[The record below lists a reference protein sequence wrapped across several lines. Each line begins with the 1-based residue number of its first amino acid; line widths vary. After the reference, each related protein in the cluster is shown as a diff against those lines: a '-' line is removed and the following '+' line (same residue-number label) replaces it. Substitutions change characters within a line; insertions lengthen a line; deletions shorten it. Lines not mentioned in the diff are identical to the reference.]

1 MLFFLGGGGSCYK
14 YFPLWS
20 IPFED
25 LTFAWD
31 PPIRRINQT
40 RALKDPSQPSPIKN
54 MYKLERISP
63 LKGWKL
69 EKMKARLSSPQ
80 RYTFSRTTC
89 LSKNW
94 KPPTPPRNCAGFFC
108 STSQVKSQVFR
119 PFQPPRCRK
128 NTKERCWVRFRLRF
142 LAFFSFL
149 RLSWNQGHTPT
160 NVWILRW
167 RTADVGK
174 NK

>member
-94 KPPTPPRNCAGFFC
+94 KPPTPPRNCAGFFLQHK
-108 STSQVKSQVFR
+108 SSQKSSLRSVPTTEVQKEYERALLSSLQAAFLGLLFLPQAFLEPR
-119 PFQPPRCRK
+119 PHP
-128 NTKERCWVRFRLRF
+128 
-142 LAFFSFL
+142 
-149 RLSWNQGHTPT
+149 H
-160 NVWILRW
+160 
-167 RTADVGK
+167 
-174 NK
+174 